1 MFLQGVQNTSEL
13 FDPTNNGFT
22 PGGNMLEARG
32 LHTATTL
39 PNGNVLVAGG
49 LAIIPIVNLPYVS
62 NTAYIYNAATNSF
75 GFPRTFTGARM
86 FHTAAR
92 LPNGRVLMTGGITL
106 DLTVFLQTLNPLDI
120 IIGTLN
126 DAVLFN
132 PSGLGTFSTVPGMSD
147 GRAAAA
153 VAPLPDGGA
162 VVVGGL
168 KITFNNQMQVFEAV
182 TLQTADR
189 YSATANSFSVTGAPG
204 AARSGA
210 IAVALPDGTVLIV
223 GGGPTNAEFYQP

>member
-1 MFLQGVQNTSEL
+1 
-13 FDPTNNGFT
+13 
-22 PGGNMLEARG
+22 
-32 LHTATTL
+32 
-39 PNGNVLVAGG
+39 
-49 LAIIPIVNLPYVS
+49 
-62 NTAYIYNAATNSF
+62 
-75 GFPRTFTGARM
+75 
-86 FHTAAR
+86 
-92 LPNGRVLMTGGITL
+92 
-106 DLTVFLQTLNPLDI
+106 
-120 IIGTLN
+120 
-126 DAVLFN
+126 
-132 PSGLGTFSTVPGMSD
+132 MSD